1 MTHLEIYRYL
11 LAPGRRW
18 SLLPMLEAQGYQEV
32 LGYTGARF
40 VDAEPYP
47 YLLLDVPADNQ
58 RIGHAGGLML
68 QLIDFPELE
77 HEGRYYLPV
86 VGLVDANDTIAR
98 AHELCHLADLIA
110 LIARDPGYP
119 ARVERFGH
127 VDPNDQVEIAAH
139 IDHELH
145 KVFTLEP
152 PAFRGEYRAGVRHID
167 VPLLPGMR
175 LPVPFGT
182 EDEFVQAWM
191 SDYVTK
197 LEYGFVRLYP
207 LHKDTVLR
215 AVEQSTRHH
224 GAAVFGRK
232 AMRRVRET
240 QALLMERLRSLIQV
254 RVRPG

>member
-11 LAPGRRW
+11 LAPERRW
-18 SLLPMLEAQGYQEV
+18 SLLPLLEAQGYQGV

-68 QLIDFPELE
+68 QLIDSPEIE
-77 HEGRYYLPV
+77 QEGRYYLPV
-86 VGLVDANDTIAR
+86 VGLVDANDAIGL

-110 LIARDPGYP
+110 LIARDPDYP

-127 VDPNDQVEIAAH
+127 IDPHDKVEVAAH

-145 KVFTLEP
+145 KIFTLEP

-167 VPLLPGMR
+167 VPLLPGMNV
-175 LPVPFGT
+175 PVPFRT
-182 EDEFVQAWM
+182 EEEFVQAWM
-191 SDYVTK
+191 SDYVIK
-197 LEYGFVRLYP
+197 LEAGFVRLYP
-207 LHKDTVLR
+207 FHKDSVQR
-215 AVEQSTRHH
+215 AVEQSTNRH

-240 QALLMERLRSLIQV
+240 QAILLARLRQLIQV